1 MNTLSKKLLKAV
13 KKNGI
18 INYLS
23 FSKNINGERKSG
35 LIYYLNMTKV
45 NNKNSDSNTNH
56 TLGIHICNDL
66 SIFVEHGIALN
77 NRPHSTKVS
86 GYSTLHTI
94 DDPDF
99 LVKFNKYLE
108 KQNQGITTILDVDTL
123 LDNLLAE

>member
-1 MNTLSKKLLKAV
+1 
-13 KKNGI
+13 
-18 INYLS
+18 
-23 FSKNINGERKSG
+23 
-35 LIYYLNMTKV
+35 MTKV
-45 NNKNSDSNTNH
+45 NNKNPDSNH

-77 NRPHSTKVS
+77 NRPHSTKFS
-86 GYSTLHTI
+86 GYSNLHTI

-108 KQNQGITTILDVDTL
+108 KQNQGTTTILDVDKL